1 MELVA
6 KMMAIPGRSGEEAE
20 VVRFIRDQL
29 VAAGLPEDALKSD
42 DAHRRTIIAGQTG
55 NIVLKF
61 PGTIR
66 KPRRLLAAHLD
77 TVPIC
82 VGSRPMRKGDKFVS
96 ESTETGLG
104 ADDRSGAAVLLAT
117 ALAILRGQLAHP
129 PLTLLWTVQ
138 EEVGLQGARHAR
150 VSALGKPRL
159 AFNFDGGSPAKLS
172 IGATGGY
179 RMKIDVFGIAS
190 HAGGAPAEGVSAIAI
205 ASLAIAKLVENGW
218 HGLVMKGRHIGTSNV
233 GVIHGGEAT
242 NVVTNHVSI
251 RAEARSHEP
260 KFRERISREI
270 VRAFERAAKTVRN
283 TAGKRGLVRIDGSL
297 EYEAFR
303 LTPDEPCV
311 AAAAAAVRAEGRDP
325 ELAVSNGG
333 LDANWLTAH
342 GIPTVT
348 LGCGQRNIHTVAE
361 ELDIPDFQL
370 ARRIALRLATG
381 ADSHASPPAKKL
393 RMSSPDVPAAF

>member
-1 MELVA
+1 
-6 KMMAIPGRSGEEAE
+6 MMAIPGRSGEEAE
-20 VVRFIRDQL
+20 VVQFIRGRL
-29 VAAGLPEDALKSD
+29 AAAGLPAEALKSD
-42 DAHRRTIIAGQTG
+42 DANKRTLIRGQTG
-55 NIVLKF
+55 NIVLKL

-66 KPRRLLAAHLD
+66 GQRRMLVAHLD

-82 VGSRPMRKGDKFVS
+82 VGSRPVRKGGRFVS
-96 ESTETGLG
+96 GNATTGLG
-104 ADDRSGAAVLLAT
+104 ADDRSGAAVLLMT
-117 ALAILRGQLAHP
+117 ALAILRGRLPHP

-150 VSALGKPRL
+150 VGLLGKPRL

-179 RMKIDVFGIAS
+179 RMTIDVRGIAS
-190 HAGGAPAEGVSAIAI
+190 HAGGAPADGVSAIAI
-205 ASLAIAKLVENGW
+205 ASLAIAELVKNGW
-218 HGLVMKGRHIGTSNV
+218 HGLVTKGRHVGTSNV

-242 NVVTNHVSI
+242 NVVTNHVSV

-260 KFRERISREI
+260 KFRERIVREI
-270 VRAFERAAKTVRN
+270 MKAFQRAAKSVRN
-283 TAGKRGLVRIDGSL
+283 AAGKPGSVHVEGSL

-303 LTPDEPCV
+303 LAPNEPSVV
-311 AAAAAAVRAEGRDP
+311 AAARAVRAEGHEP
-325 ELAVSNGG
+325 ELAISNGG
-333 LDANWLTAH
+333 LDANWLSAH

-361 ELDIPDFQL
+361 ELDIADFQL

-381 ADSHASPPAKKL
+381 ADAKEGRSQKL
-393 RMSSPDVPAAF
+393 RMSTPDVPAAC